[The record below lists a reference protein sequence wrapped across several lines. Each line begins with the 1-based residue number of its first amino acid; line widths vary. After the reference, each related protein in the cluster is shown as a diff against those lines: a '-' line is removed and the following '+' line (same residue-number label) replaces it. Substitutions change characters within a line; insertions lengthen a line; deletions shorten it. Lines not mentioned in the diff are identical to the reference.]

1 MLAAFWGGHPLRS
14 HPSWHWAT
22 LTAVPCAWRFPACPG
37 CSTVFVTC
45 PGSLCWAFLFLCTA
59 QAVGCAGHMYSQH
72 RFKSLLLARA
82 CTSAASALRNVM
94 GNTMLKKGEK
104 KKSVGSIGM
113 GFYSSAC
120 FLCNW
125 LLIMFSL
132 QFSPDTVADAQYVLV
147 MWPEFSWEQVF
158 QIFQASD
165 SPAEGRQLCLPGI
178 TAGREQ
184 TVQHV
189 ARGWGGLVL
198 HPSPHPRSEPQPFLP
213 QPHSSSV

>member
-1 MLAAFWGGHPLRS
+1 MQHLPNACSFLRGAS
-14 HPSWHWAT
+14 
-22 LTAVPCAWRFPACPG
+22 
-37 CSTVFVTC
+37 
-45 PGSLCWAFLFLCTA
+45 TA
-59 QAVGCAGHMYSQH
+59 QPP
-72 RFKSLLLARA
+72 LLAL
-82 CTSAASALRNVM
+82 SYSDSSALCVTIPRVPWLQHSVCNVPRLSVLGLPLPLHSSGCGM
-94 GNTMLKKGEK
+94 CRTHVFTAQVQIPAAGKSMHFCCISTEECDGEHHVEKGEK

-113 GFYSSAC
+113 VFYSSAC

-165 SPAEGRQLCLPGI
+165 SPAEGQQLCLPGI

-189 ARGWGGLVL
+189 ARGWGGASSAPIFL
-198 HPSPHPRSEPQPFLP
+198 HKE
-213 QPHSSSV
+213 

>member
-1 MLAAFWGGHPLRS
+1 MCRTH
-14 HPSWHWAT
+14 
-22 LTAVPCAWRFPACPG
+22 
-37 CSTVFVTC
+37 VF
-45 PGSLCWAFLFLCTA
+45 TA
-59 QAVGCAGHMYSQH
+59 QVQIPAAG
-72 RFKSLLLARA
+72 KSMHF
-82 CTSAASALRNVM
+82 CCISTEECDGEHHVE
-94 GNTMLKKGEK
+94 KGEK

-113 GFYSSAC
+113 VFYSSAC

-165 SPAEGRQLCLPGI
+165 SPAEGQQLCLPGI

-189 ARGWGGLVL
+189 ARGWGGASSAPLS
-198 HPSPHPRSEPQPFLP
+198 SPKE
-213 QPHSSSV
+213 